1 MRNKGSYRKNVLFR
15 WLLGIMIV
23 MIIFSGLLNL
33 YFMGFAAIT
42 IAGREMADTLCLEE
56 IIAINDNLDGEKL
69 KEAWAGK
76 EKKDE
81 IIQLNKQLSDFLEKY
96 TYKDKQGRI
105 KSVMNA
111 VFILIP
117 DENGDL
123 RYGGGAWLYPE
134 EVKEYMSA
142 ADNLLPAD
150 VEDMMECGEN
160 ETVTV
165 RFADSKKRWPEDRFV
180 CRRLFSRNMKNV
192 WFCVVPNREML
203 FVSESLD
210 GLKQMIIS
218 TIGRAMIFYLLLTVL
233 VYILLHNRLVN
244 PIRKLQNAV
253 FGYQEKTKNENDPAN
268 WTFDKPAKMH
278 RDEIGFLA
286 DSIEG
291 MTVDLSETMTALL
304 HEKKEM
310 ENKEAELNLAAEIQ
324 RNAMPTKFPAFP
336 DRSEFDIYAFM
347 RPAKEVGGDF
357 YEFHL
362 MDEDHLGM
370 AIADVSD
377 KGMPAALFMMM
388 SMMALHNYAESGFS
402 PSEIMKKTNEVLL
415 EHNKEG
421 MFVTVWVGILTI
433 STGEIIFANAG
444 HKDPVIRKA
453 DGTTVFIKE
462 KHGFMLGVRK
472 NREYKDFV
480 YQMEKGDT
488 LFVFTDGITEAVNT
502 EDELYGED
510 RLLEAVSGAPPGAA
524 PELLI
529 KHVTAVVDTFAKG
542 AKQSDDMTMLAL
554 EYKGV

>member
-1 MRNKGSYRKNVLFR
+1 
-15 WLLGIMIV
+15 MIV

-42 IAGREMADTLCLEE
+42 TAGREMADTLCLEE

-210 GLKQMIIS
+210 GLEQTIIS

-253 FGYQEKTKNENDPAN
+253 FGYQEKTKKENDPAN

-336 DRSEFDIYAFM
+336 GRSQFDIYAFM

>member
-1 MRNKGSYRKNVLFR
+1 
-15 WLLGIMIV
+15 MIV

-42 IAGREMADTLCLEE
+42 TAGREMADTLCLEE

-210 GLKQMIIS
+210 GLEQTIIS

-244 PIRKLQNAV
+244 PIRKLQNSV
-253 FGYQEKTKNENDPAN
+253 FGYQEKTKKENDPAN

-336 DRSEFDIYAFM
+336 DRSQFDIYAFM

-433 STGEIIFANAG
+433 STGEVIFANAG

-542 AKQSDDMTMLAL
+542 ARQSDDMTMLAL

>member
-1 MRNKGSYRKNVLFR
+1 
-15 WLLGIMIV
+15 MIV

-42 IAGREMADTLCLEE
+42 TAGREMADTLCLEE

-76 EKKDE
+76 EKKEE

-210 GLKQMIIS
+210 GLEQTIIS

-244 PIRKLQNAV
+244 PIRKLQNSV
-253 FGYQEKTKNENDPAN
+253 FGYQEKTKKENDPAN

-336 DRSEFDIYAFM
+336 DRSQFDIYAFM

-433 STGEIIFANAG
+433 STGEVIFANAG

>member
-1 MRNKGSYRKNVLFR
+1 
-15 WLLGIMIV
+15 MIV

-42 IAGREMADTLCLEE
+42 TAGREMADTLCLEE

-192 WFCVVPNREML
+192 WLCVVPNREML

-210 GLKQMIIS
+210 GLEQTIIS

-244 PIRKLQNAV
+244 PIRKLQNSV
-253 FGYQEKTKNENDPAN
+253 FGYQEKTKKENDPAN

-336 DRSEFDIYAFM
+336 DRSQFDIYAFM

-402 PSEIMKKTNEVLL
+402 P
-415 EHNKEG
+415 
-421 MFVTVWVGILTI
+421 
-433 STGEIIFANAG
+433 
-444 HKDPVIRKA
+444 
-453 DGTTVFIKE
+453 
-462 KHGFMLGVRK
+462 
-472 NREYKDFV
+472 
-480 YQMEKGDT
+480 
-488 LFVFTDGITEAVNT
+488 
-502 EDELYGED
+502 
-510 RLLEAVSGAPPGAA
+510 
-524 PELLI
+524 
-529 KHVTAVVDTFAKG
+529 
-542 AKQSDDMTMLAL
+542 
-554 EYKGV
+554 

>member
-1 MRNKGSYRKNVLFR
+1 
-15 WLLGIMIV
+15 MIV

-42 IAGREMADTLCLEE
+42 TAGREMADTLCLEE

-210 GLKQMIIS
+210 GLEQTIIS

-244 PIRKLQNAV
+244 PIRKLQNSV
-253 FGYQEKTKNENDPAN
+253 FGYQEKTKKENNPAN

-336 DRSEFDIYAFM
+336 DRSQFDIYAFM

-433 STGEIIFANAG
+433 STGEVIFANAG

>member
-1 MRNKGSYRKNVLFR
+1 
-15 WLLGIMIV
+15 MIV

-42 IAGREMADTLCLEE
+42 TAGREMADTLCLEE

-210 GLKQMIIS
+210 GLEQTIIS

-244 PIRKLQNAV
+244 PIRKLQNSV
-253 FGYQEKTKNENDPAN
+253 FGYQEKTKKENDPAN

-336 DRSEFDIYAFM
+336 DRSQFDIYAFM

-402 PSEIMKKTNEVLL
+402 PSEIMKKTNEALL

-433 STGEIIFANAG
+433 STGEVIFANAG

-472 NREYKDFV
+472 NREYKDCV

>member
-1 MRNKGSYRKNVLFR
+1 
-15 WLLGIMIV
+15 MIV

-42 IAGREMADTLCLEE
+42 TAGREMADTLCLEE

-192 WFCVVPNREML
+192 WLCVVPNREML

-210 GLKQMIIS
+210 GLEQTIIS

-244 PIRKLQNAV
+244 PIRKLQNSV

>member
-192 WFCVVPNREML
+192 WLCVVPNREML

-210 GLKQMIIS
+210 GLEQTIIS

-244 PIRKLQNAV
+244 PIRKLQNSV

-488 LFVFTDGITEAVNT
+488 LFVFTDGITEAVNS

>member
-1 MRNKGSYRKNVLFR
+1 
-15 WLLGIMIV
+15 MIV

-42 IAGREMADTLCLEE
+42 TAGREMADTLCLEE

-210 GLKQMIIS
+210 GLEQTIIS

-244 PIRKLQNAV
+244 PIRKLQNSV
-253 FGYQEKTKNENDPAN
+253 FGYQEKTKKENDPAN

-444 HKDPVIRKA
+444 HKNPVIRKA

>member
-42 IAGREMADTLCLEE
+42 TAGREMADTLCLEE

-81 IIQLNKQLSDFLEKY
+81 IIQLDKQLSDFLEKY

-210 GLKQMIIS
+210 GLEQTIIS

-244 PIRKLQNAV
+244 PIRKLQNSV
-253 FGYQEKTKNENDPAN
+253 FGYQEKTKKENDPAN

-336 DRSEFDIYAFM
+336 DRSQFDIYAFM

-433 STGEIIFANAG
+433 STGEVIFANAG

>member
-1 MRNKGSYRKNVLFR
+1 
-15 WLLGIMIV
+15 MIV

-42 IAGREMADTLCLEE
+42 TAGREMADTLCLEE

-210 GLKQMIIS
+210 GLEQTIIS

-244 PIRKLQNAV
+244 PIRKLQNSV
-253 FGYQEKTKNENDPAN
+253 FGYQEKTKKENDPAN

-336 DRSEFDIYAFM
+336 DRSQFDIYAFM

-542 AKQSDDMTMLAL
+542 ARQSDDMTMLAL

>member
-1 MRNKGSYRKNVLFR
+1 
-15 WLLGIMIV
+15 MIV

-42 IAGREMADTLCLEE
+42 TAGREMADTLCLEE

-210 GLKQMIIS
+210 GLEQTIIS

-244 PIRKLQNAV
+244 PIRKLQNSV
-253 FGYQEKTKNENDPAN
+253 FGYQEKTKKENDPAN

-336 DRSEFDIYAFM
+336 DRSQFDIYAFM

-433 STGEIIFANAG
+433 STGEVIFANAG

>member
-1 MRNKGSYRKNVLFR
+1 
-15 WLLGIMIV
+15 MIV

-42 IAGREMADTLCLEE
+42 TAGREMADTLCLEE

-210 GLKQMIIS
+210 GLEQTIIS

-244 PIRKLQNAV
+244 PIRKLQNSV
-253 FGYQEKTKNENDPAN
+253 FGYQEKTKKENDPAN

-336 DRSEFDIYAFM
+336 DRSQFDIYAFM